1 MKRYFSMVI
10 LSGALVGGM
19 ATAAYSSPTTA
30 PQLIAQADVSAI
42 ATAFVT
48 DLSVGDY
55 IAALE
60 RYESDIQVTLSAESI
75 AQEWEDILAE
85 SGEYQGISSVTV
97 DSSSD
102 TPIAIVT
109 CQFEN
114 GSRDLFIVFNATSEV
129 VSMDAVEG

>member
-1 MKRYFSMVI
+1 
-10 LSGALVGGM
+10 M

-48 DLSVGDY
+48 DLSTGNY

-60 RYESDIQVTLSAESI
+60 RYDSDIQVTLSAESI

-114 GSRDLFIVFNATSEV
+114 GTRDLSIVVNATSEV